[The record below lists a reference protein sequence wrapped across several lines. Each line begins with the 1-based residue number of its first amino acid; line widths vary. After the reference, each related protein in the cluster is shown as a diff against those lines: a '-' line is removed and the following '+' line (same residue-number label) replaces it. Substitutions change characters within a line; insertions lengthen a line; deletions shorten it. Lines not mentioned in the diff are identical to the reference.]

1 LEDEPY
7 PDDEP
12 GWPDHPAVNAQ
23 TRLPDG
29 PGTAADPRSAAWA
42 VASLPGPRTFREA
55 PPPRTEDRVAV
66 QVYDEEPAI
75 AEEPAVADEPQQPP
89 VAEEPPPP
97 RFEEEPPPE
106 DLEAGVIHSSDW
118 DLDED
123 PASYSA
129 PI

>member
-1 LEDEPY
+1 
-7 PDDEP
+7 
-12 GWPDHPAVNAQ
+12 VNAQ

-75 AEEPAVADEPQQPP
+75 ADELAVADEPAVVDEPQPSL
-89 VAEEPPPP
+89 VAEEPAQP
-97 RFEEEPPPE
+97 RFEEEPAPE